1 MKATEKLSNALKK
14 LHGLNAKKKTQYL
27 AVLLV
32 VAIILAIY
40 FSSLD
45 TGGAKTT
52 DDKAEA
58 GAPAET
64 ISSDT
69 EIEDRLKR
77 VLSKVDGVGD
87 VDVIINYE
95 STAERVPAFSEDRQV
110 SKSDSQDTS
119 SETTSEK
126 SDIATVQG
134 NGASEALIVKE
145 NQPEVRGVIVVAQG
159 AEDISVRMNL
169 LNAVTTLLNV
179 SADKVEILKMNQ
191 QDMEVY
197 R

>member
-45 TGGAKTT
+45 TGGAKKT

-69 EIEDRLKR
+69 EMEDRLKR

-197 R
+197 

>member
-1 MKATEKLSNALKK
+1 M
-14 LHGLNAKKKTQYL
+14 
-27 AVLLV
+27 
-32 VAIILAIY
+32 
-40 FSSLD
+40 
-45 TGGAKTT
+45 
-52 DDKAEA
+52 
-58 GAPAET
+58 
-64 ISSDT
+64 
-69 EIEDRLKR
+69 EDRLKR

-95 STAERVPAFSEDRQV
+95 STAERIPAFSEDRQV

-119 SETTSEK
+119 SETSSEK

-145 NQPEVRGVIVVAQG
+145 KQPEVRGVIVVAQG

>member
-45 TGGAKTT
+45 TGGAKKT

-69 EIEDRLKR
+69 EMEDRLKR

-110 SKSDSQDTS
+110 SKSDSQVTS

>member
-45 TGGAKTT
+45 TGGAKKT

-69 EIEDRLKR
+69 EMEDRLKR

-110 SKSDSQDTS
+110 SKSDSQGTS

>member
-1 MKATEKLSNALKK
+1 M
-14 LHGLNAKKKTQYL
+14 
-27 AVLLV
+27 V

-45 TGGAKTT
+45 TGSAQKT
-52 DDKAEA
+52 DGEAAA

-69 EIEDRLKR
+69 EMEDRLKR

>member
-1 MKATEKLSNALKK
+1 MKVTEKLSNALKK

-45 TGGAKTT
+45 TGGAKKT

-69 EIEDRLKR
+69 EMEDRLKR

-145 NQPEVRGVIVVAQG
+145 NQTEVRGVIVVAQG

>member
-14 LHGLNAKKKTQYL
+14 MHGLNAKKKTQYL

-45 TGGAKTT
+45 TGSAQKT
-52 DDKAEA
+52 DGEAAA
-58 GAPAET
+58 GALAET

-69 EIEDRLKR
+69 EMEDRLKR

-159 AEDISVRMNL
+159 VEDISVRMNL

>member
-1 MKATEKLSNALKK
+1 MKVTEKLSNALKK

-45 TGGAKTT
+45 TGGAKKT

-69 EIEDRLKR
+69 EMEDRLKR

>member
-1 MKATEKLSNALKK
+1 MKVTEKLSNALKK

-45 TGGAKTT
+45 TGGAKKT

-69 EIEDRLKR
+69 EMEDRLKR

-126 SDIATVQG
+126 SDIATIQG

>member
-45 TGGAKTT
+45 TGGAKKT

-69 EIEDRLKR
+69 EMEDRLKR

-134 NGASEALIVKE
+134 NGASEALVVKE

>member
-45 TGGAKTT
+45 TGGAKKT

-69 EIEDRLKR
+69 EMEDRLKR

>member
-45 TGGAKTT
+45 TSGTKKT
-52 DDKAEA
+52 DDKAET

-69 EIEDRLKR
+69 EMEDRLKR

-95 STAERVPAFSEDRQV
+95 STAERIPAFSEDRQV

-119 SETTSEK
+119 SETSSEK

-145 NQPEVRGVIVVAQG
+145 KQPEVRGVIVVAQG

>member
-14 LHGLNAKKKTQYL
+14 MHGLSAKKKTQYL
-27 AVLLV
+27 EVLLV

-45 TGGAKTT
+45 TGSAQKT
-52 DDKAEA
+52 DGEAAA

-69 EIEDRLKR
+69 EMEDRLKR

>member
-32 VAIILAIY
+32 VAIILVIY

-45 TGGAKTT
+45 TGGAKKT

-69 EIEDRLKR
+69 EMEDRLKR

>member
-14 LHGLNAKKKTQYL
+14 MHGLSAKKKTQYL

-45 TGGAKTT
+45 TGSAQKT
-52 DDKAEA
+52 DGEAAA

-69 EIEDRLKR
+69 EMEDRLKR

>member
-45 TGGAKTT
+45 TGGAKKT

-69 EIEDRLKR
+69 EMEDRLKR

-87 VDVIINYE
+87 VDVIIN
-95 STAERVPAFSEDRQV
+95 
-110 SKSDSQDTS
+110 
-119 SETTSEK
+119 
-126 SDIATVQG
+126 
-134 NGASEALIVKE
+134 
-145 NQPEVRGVIVVAQG
+145 
-159 AEDISVRMNL
+159 
-169 LNAVTTLLNV
+169 
-179 SADKVEILKMNQ
+179 
-191 QDMEVY
+191 
-197 R
+197 

>member
-45 TGGAKTT
+45 TGGAKIT

-69 EIEDRLKR
+69 EMEDRLKR

>member
-45 TGGAKTT
+45 TGGAKKT

>member
-14 LHGLNAKKKTQYL
+14 MHGLNAKKKTQYL

-45 TGGAKTT
+45 TGSAQKT
-52 DDKAEA
+52 DGEAAA

-69 EIEDRLKR
+69 EMEDRLKR

>member
-32 VAIILAIY
+32 VAIILASY

-45 TGGAKTT
+45 TGGAKKT

>member
-14 LHGLNAKKKTQYL
+14 MHGLSAKKKTQYL

-45 TGGAKTT
+45 TGGAKKT
-52 DDKAEA
+52 DGEAAA

-69 EIEDRLKR
+69 EMEDRLKR

>member
-14 LHGLNAKKKTQYL
+14 MHGLSAKKKTQYL

-45 TGGAKTT
+45 TGGAKKT

-58 GAPAET
+58 GAPVET

-69 EIEDRLKR
+69 EMEDRLKR

>member
-45 TGGAKTT
+45 TGGAKKT

-69 EIEDRLKR
+69 EMEDRLKR

-119 SETTSEK
+119 SETNQRKVGYRYGSGK
-126 SDIATVQG
+126 WSQR
-134 NGASEALIVKE
+134 GADREGEPAGSARRYCRCPGRGRYQRPHESVKCCH
-145 NQPEVRGVIVVAQG
+145 NTAQCVG
-159 AEDISVRMNL
+159 R
-169 LNAVTTLLNV
+169 
-179 SADKVEILKMNQ
+179 
-191 QDMEVY
+191 
-197 R
+197 

>member
-45 TGGAKTT
+45 TGGAKKT
-52 DDKAEA
+52 DDKAED
-58 GAPAET
+58 GASAET

-69 EIEDRLKR
+69 EMEDRLKR

>member
-45 TGGAKTT
+45 TSGTKKT

-69 EIEDRLKR
+69 EMEDRLKR

-95 STAERVPAFSEDRQV
+95 STAERIPAFSEDRQI

>member
-45 TGGAKTT
+45 TGGAKKT

-58 GAPAET
+58 GAPAGA

-69 EIEDRLKR
+69 EMEDRLKR

-145 NQPEVRGVIVVAQG
+145 NPPEVRGVIVVAQG

>member
-14 LHGLNAKKKTQYL
+14 MHGLSAKKKTQYL

-45 TGGAKTT
+45 TGSAQKT
-52 DDKAEA
+52 DGEAAA

-69 EIEDRLKR
+69 EMEDRLKR

-159 AEDISVRMNL
+159 VEDISVRMNL

>member
-1 MKATEKLSNALKK
+1 M
-14 LHGLNAKKKTQYL
+14 
-27 AVLLV
+27 
-32 VAIILAIY
+32 
-40 FSSLD
+40 
-45 TGGAKTT
+45 
-52 DDKAEA
+52 
-58 GAPAET
+58 
-64 ISSDT
+64 
-69 EIEDRLKR
+69 
-77 VLSKVDGVGD
+77 
-87 VDVIINYE
+87 DVIINYE